1 MKKLSVAFLTLV
13 LVSACGGGSGG
24 SSSGGAGG
32 GNSAPLITSSNAYS
46 IAEGETSIG
55 TVVATDAD
63 GDSLTFSIS
72 GGPDASTVSVGSTS
86 GALSFNAA
94 TDFEAPADAN
104 GDNVYN
110 VTVRVGD
117 GAAFDA
123 RDLVITVTNV
133 VEAPV
138 ITSPASYT
146 IEENITAI
154 GTVTVSDA
162 EGTVEFSVSGDD
174 ANLVSITSSGAL
186 SFVTAPDFEN
196 PADAGAD
203 NTYNFV
209 VSAANSGGTVT
220 QATSVTITDVDED
233 FIPDDLFI
241 SEYAEGSSNNKYLE
255 IYNGTGA
262 EVSLAEYALPSV
274 GNAPTT
280 PGEYEFWNDGAAI
293 FGDVTAIAD
302 GDVFVLC
309 HPSADEAILAHCDA
323 THQYL
328 SNGDDGRMLVK
339 GTETAYTI
347 VDTLGDFNG
356 DPGSGWDVCGVDN
369 ATKDHTLVK
378 KDRKGGNADWDASRG
393 TNASDCDWLV
403 KDNEDWTDLGK
414 HCLDAQAEV
423 AITVNNTTGEVTVAE
438 NQTAVAT
445 VDASVTACK
454 TLTYALSGA
463 DAALFAVSDAGVVTF
478 VAAPDF
484 EAPGDANADN
494 IYNFTVT
501 VSVGDLS
508 ETLDMVVTVSD
519 VTGGNL
525 AFTEAF
531 GGAVIGEDG
540 SFSFPTGAESWAG
553 FANMNAE
560 LYPIT
565 ISEKMKLTFTG
576 AAPAGDVKV
585 YFRFER
591 LPFPDVD
598 PAFNTAEVTVSGAE
612 EKTYT
617 VSLPAQGTN
626 TFSSVIM
633 YVVDRDVAV
642 TVKDPKIEAL
652 NLVADF
658 SGVFGGTTVTEDG
671 VYTFPAG
678 AEGWAGFANENSDL
692 YPMTLE
698 KGAAITFTGSAVDA
712 DVDVRFRFERLPF
725 PDVDPSYN
733 STAVTVTGTTD
744 AEYTI
749 CVPAQDAANTY
760 SSFLMYLDTRDA
772 GVKVSNVK
780 VTAYEEAVTDCE
792 ALANQSEYTAA
803 MTGTFGGFGYDAETS
818 TYTFA
823 SGNESWAGVANEAAD
838 IYPLAFEKAGK
849 ITFKASV
856 PDGGTQ
862 EVRFRFERL
871 PFPDVDPAYDTAA
884 VTVSGAEEATYEIA
898 VPVQAGL
905 TFSSFLMYLNTRDV
919 PTIVKDVVV
928 TADKKSTDDSGGGDS
943 TNGGGTMS
951 MIEAFGGATV
961 SEGTYFVESNG
972 VRVEGRRYEKPAG
985 AESWA
990 GFAHDPNMDNSSIYP
1005 IKFPNGGTITARMVG
1020 WGTDNVNVYFRFEK
1034 AAHPDVEPSYQTAN
1048 IPLKRLSQSDSPV
1061 VTIDIP
1067 SQGDKTFG
1075 NFLMYIVE
1083 EGQRVL
1089 VESVVVTPKAE

>member
-162 EGTVEFSVSGDD
+162 EGTVDFSVSGDD
-174 ANLVSITSSGAL
+174 ANLVSIASSGAL

-203 NTYNFV
+203 NVYNFV

-356 DPGSGWDVCGVDN
+356 DPGSAWDVCGVDN

-438 NQTAVAT
+438 NQTTVAT
-445 VDASVTACK
+445 VDATVTACK

-478 VAAPDF
+478 AAAPDF

-519 VTGGNL
+519 VTGGN
-525 AFTEAF
+525 FDFSGAF
-531 GGAVIGEDG
+531 GGATVDG
-540 SFSFPTGAESWAG
+540 NTYSFPSGAEGYAG
-553 FANMNAE
+553 FANNNAE

-565 ISEKMKLTFTG
+565 IADAKKITFT
-576 AAPAGDVKV
+576 AAAATDDVNV
-585 YFRFER
+585 YFRFEYK
-591 LPFPDVD
+591 PYPDVE
-598 PAFNTAEVTVSGAE
+598 PSYNTTQVTVSGAE
-612 EKTYT
+612 EKSYS
-617 VSLPAQGTN
+617 VSVPSQGDK
-626 TFSSVIM
+626 TFSSVLM
-633 YVVDRDVAV
+633 YIVERDLAV
-642 TVKDPKIEAL
+642 TVKDAKLEDL

-658 SGVFGGTTVTEDG
+658 SGAFGGATFADG
-671 VYTFPAG
+671 VFTFPAA
-678 AEGWAGFANENSDL
+678 AEGYAGFANNNADL

-712 DVDVRFRFERLPF
+712 DVDVRFRFEKNPY
-725 PDVDPSYN
+725 PDVDPAYDT
-733 STAVTVTGTTD
+733 TAVTVTGTTD

-749 CVPAQDAANTY
+749 CVPAQAAENSY
-760 SSFLMYLDTRDA
+760 RSFLMYLNTRDA

-780 VTAYEEAVTDCE
+780 VTAYEEAVTDC
-792 ALANQSEYTAA
+792 ASLGTQTDYSPA
-803 MTGTFGGFGYDAETS
+803 MTGPFGGFAVDGD
-818 TYTFA
+818 TYTFPA
-823 SGNESWAGVANEAAD
+823 AAEGYAGVANDNSD
-838 IYPLAFEKAGK
+838 IYPLAFEEAGK

-856 PDGGTQ
+856 PGGGDQ
-862 EVRFRFERL
+862 EVRFRFEYK
-871 PFPDVDPAYDTAA
+871 PYPDVDPAYDTTA
-884 VTVSGAEEATYEIA
+884 VTVSGADEKTYEIA
-898 VPVQAGL
+898 VPAQAGN
-905 TFSSFLMYLNTRDV
+905 TFSSFLMYLNVRDVATVVKDIVITADKKPDVTEPACGNRGSALGGDNGGGTADICEAFGGTTYDDETKTYAFPAGAEGYAGFANKDTSIYPIKLGAGATITFDGAAVAGDVDVRFRFEKNPYPDVDPAYDTTAVTVSGSTEKSYSITVPAQDAANTYSSFLMYLNTRDASV
-919 PTIVKDVVV
+919 IVK
-928 TADKKSTDDSGGGDS
+928 
-943 TNGGGTMS
+943 N
-951 MIEAFGGATV
+951 
-961 SEGTYFVESNG
+961 
-972 VRVEGRRYEKPAG
+972 
-985 AESWA
+985 
-990 GFAHDPNMDNSSIYP
+990 
-1005 IKFPNGGTITARMVG
+1005 
-1020 WGTDNVNVYFRFEK
+1020 
-1034 AAHPDVEPSYQTAN
+1034 
-1048 IPLKRLSQSDSPV
+1048 
-1061 VTIDIP
+1061 
-1067 SQGDKTFG
+1067 
-1075 NFLMYIVE
+1075 
-1083 EGQRVL
+1083 
-1089 VESVVVTPKAE
+1089 VVVTPN

>member
-174 ANLVSITSSGAL
+174 ANLVSIASSGAL

-203 NTYNFV
+203 NVYNFV

-233 FIPDDLFI
+233 FIPEDLFF
-241 SEYAEGSSNNKYLE
+241 SEYVEGGGNNKYVE
-255 IYNGTGA
+255 VFNGTGEA
-262 EVSLAEYALPSV
+262 VLLDGYGIRSTPNGGDNHYFNEAWTAGTTLANGEVHIVCNEDAV
-274 GNAPTT
+274 
-280 PGEYEFWNDGAAI
+280 
-293 FGDVTAIAD
+293 
-302 GDVFVLC
+302 
-309 HPSADEAILAHCDA
+309 EAITDNCDMA
-323 THQYL
+323 WPAFWFY
-328 SNGDDGRMLVK
+328 NGNDTWELIK
-339 GTETAYTI
+339 GDESAYTVI
-347 VDTLGDFNG
+347 DVIGDG
-356 DPGSGWDVCGVDN
+356 TPTYWDVCGDGS
-369 ATKDHTLVK
+369 TRDHTLIK
-378 KDRKGGNADWDASRG
+378 KDRTGGNTDWADSAG
-393 TNASDCDWLV
+393 TSAEDCDWIV
-403 KDNEDWTDLGK
+403 KEKDNFDDIGK
-414 HCLDAQAEV
+414 HCLDSQAEV
-423 AITVNNTTGEVTVAE
+423 VITVNNSSGAVTVEE

-445 VDASVTACK
+445 VDATVTACK
-454 TLTYALSGA
+454 TLSYALSGA

-484 EAPGDANADN
+484 EVPGDANADN

-519 VTGGNL
+519 VTGGN
-525 AFTEAF
+525 FDFSGNF
-531 GGAVIGEDG
+531 GGATVDG
-540 SFSFPTGAESWAG
+540 NTYSFPSAAEGYAG
-553 FANMNAE
+553 FANNNAE

-565 ISEKMKLTFTG
+565 IADAKKITFT
-576 AAPAGDVKV
+576 AAAATDDVNV
-585 YFRFER
+585 YFRFEYK
-591 LPFPDVD
+591 PYPEVE
-598 PAFNTAEVTVSGAE
+598 PSYNTTQVTVSGTE
-612 EKTYT
+612 EKSYS
-617 VSLPAQGTN
+617 VSVPSQGDK

-633 YVVDRDVAV
+633 YIVERDLAV
-642 TVKDPKIEAL
+642 TVKDVKLEDL

-658 SGVFGGTTVTEDG
+658 SGAFGGTTFADG
-671 VYTFPAG
+671 VFTFPAA
-678 AEGWAGFANENSDL
+678 AEGYAGFANNNADL

-698 KGAAITFTGSAVDA
+698 KGAAITFTGSVVEA
-712 DVDVRFRFERLPF
+712 DVDVRFRFEKNPY
-725 PDVDPSYN
+725 PDVLPAYDTTP
-733 STAVTVTGTTD
+733 VKVTGTTD

-749 CVPAQDAANTY
+749 CVPAQAAENSY
-760 SSFLMYLDTRDA
+760 RSFLMYLNTRDA

-780 VTAYEEAVTDCE
+780 VTAYEEAVTDC
-792 ALANQSEYTAA
+792 ASLGTQTDYSPA
-803 MTGTFGGFGYDAETS
+803 MTGPFGGFGVDGDTFTFPADAEG
-818 TYTFA
+818 Y
-823 SGNESWAGVANEAAD
+823 AGVANDNSD
-838 IYPLAFEKAGK
+838 IYPLAFEEAGK

-856 PDGGTQ
+856 PGGGDQ
-862 EVRFRFERL
+862 EVRFRFEKN
-871 PFPDVDPAYDTAA
+871 PYPDVNPAYDTTA
-884 VTVSGAEEATYEIA
+884 VTVSGADEKTYEIA
-898 VPVQAGL
+898 VPAQGTNTFRSFLMYLNVRDVATVVKDIVVTADKKPDVVEPACGNRGSALGGDNGGGTADICEAFGGTSYDDETKTYAFPTAAEGYAGFANKDTSIYPIKL
-905 TFSSFLMYLNTRDV
+905 GAGATITFDGAAVAGDVDVRFRFEKNPYPDVNPAYDTTAVTVSGSTETSYSITVPAQDAANTYSSFLMYLNTRDASV
-919 PTIVKDVVV
+919 IVK
-928 TADKKSTDDSGGGDS
+928 
-943 TNGGGTMS
+943 N
-951 MIEAFGGATV
+951 
-961 SEGTYFVESNG
+961 
-972 VRVEGRRYEKPAG
+972 
-985 AESWA
+985 
-990 GFAHDPNMDNSSIYP
+990 
-1005 IKFPNGGTITARMVG
+1005 
-1020 WGTDNVNVYFRFEK
+1020 
-1034 AAHPDVEPSYQTAN
+1034 
-1048 IPLKRLSQSDSPV
+1048 
-1061 VTIDIP
+1061 
-1067 SQGDKTFG
+1067 
-1075 NFLMYIVE
+1075 
-1083 EGQRVL
+1083 
-1089 VESVVVTPKAE
+1089 VVVTPN

>member
-32 GNSAPLITSSNAYS
+32 GNSAPLITSGNAYS
-46 IAEGETSIG
+46 VAEGDTSIG
-55 TVVATDAD
+55 TVVATDTD
-63 GDSLTFSIS
+63 GDSLTFTIS
-72 GGPDASTVSVGSTS
+72 GGADASTVSIGSTS
-86 GALSFNAA
+86 GVLTFNAA
-94 TDFEAPADAN
+94 PDYESPTDAN
-104 GDNVYN
+104 SDNVYN

-117 GAAFDA
+117 GSAFDA

-133 VEAPV
+133 IEAPV

-146 IEENITAI
+146 MEENITEI
-154 GTVTVSDA
+154 GQVSVSDA
-162 EGTVEFSVSGDD
+162 EGSISFSVSGDD
-174 ANLVSITSSGAL
+174 ANQVSISSGGAL
-186 SFVTAPDFEN
+186 SFVSAPDYEN

-203 NTYNFV
+203 NVYNFV
-209 VSAANSGGTVT
+209 VSAANAGGTVT

-255 IYNGTGA
+255 IFNGTGA

-280 PGEYEFWNDGAAI
+280 AGEYEYWNDGAAI

-309 HPSADEAILAHCDA
+309 HPDADEAILAHCDA

-393 TNASDCDWLV
+393 TNADDCDWLV

-414 HCLDAQAEV
+414 HCVDAQAEV
-423 AITVNNTTGEVTVAE
+423 AITVNNTSGEVTVAE

-519 VTGGNL
+519 VSGGN
-525 AFTEAF
+525 FDFSGAF
-531 GGAVIGEDG
+531 GGAVVDG
-540 SFSFPTGAESWAG
+540 TTYSFPS
-553 FANMNAE
+553 
-560 LYPIT
+560 
-565 ISEKMKLTFTG
+565 
-576 AAPAGDVKV
+576 
-585 YFRFER
+585 
-591 LPFPDVD
+591 
-598 PAFNTAEVTVSGAE
+598 
-612 EKTYT
+612 
-617 VSLPAQGTN
+617 
-626 TFSSVIM
+626 
-633 YVVDRDVAV
+633 
-642 TVKDPKIEAL
+642 
-652 NLVADF
+652 
-658 SGVFGGTTVTEDG
+658 
-671 VYTFPAG
+671 G
-678 AEGWAGFANENSDL
+678 AEGWAGFANNNGELYPITLAEKKKLTFTAAAAAGDVNVYFRFERLPYPDVEPSYNTTQVTVSGAEEKSYSVDLPAQGSNTFSSVLMYIVERDLAVTVKDAKIEEISPYASFTEAFGGATVDGTTYTFPSGAEGWAGFANMNTDL
-692 YPMTLE
+692 YPMTLAT
-698 KGAAITFTGSAVDA
+698 GAAITFKGSAVAD
-712 DVDVRFRFERLPF
+712 DVDVRFRFERLPY
-725 PDVDPSYN
+725 PDVEPSFN
-733 STAVTVTGTTD
+733 STAVTVTGSTE

-772 GVKVSNVK
+772 GVNVKDVK

-792 ALANQSEYTAA
+792 SSDSGATYEAA
-803 MTGTFGGFGYDAETS
+803 MTGTFDGFTYDETTS
-818 TYTFA
+818 TYSFPSSA
-823 SGNESWAGVANEAAD
+823 QDWAGVANENTA
-838 IYPLAFEKAGK
+838 IYPLKFEEDGKVTFTGSAPAGD
-849 ITFKASV
+849 V
-856 PDGGTQ
+856 V
-862 EVRFRFERL
+862 VRFRFEYN
-871 PFPDVDPAYDTAA
+871 PYPDVDPAYNTTT
-884 VTVSGAEEATYEIA
+884 VTVSGADEKEYEIA
-898 VPVQAGL
+898 VPAQPGQ
-905 TFSSFLMYLNTRDV
+905 TFSSFLMYLDTRD
-919 PTIVKDVVV
+919 TDVVV
-928 TADKKSTDDSGGGDS
+928 KNVVVHADKASDDSGGGGGGTTS
-943 TNGGGTMS
+943 GSGGGTMS
-951 MIEAFGGATV
+951 MIEAFGGATIDG
-961 SEGTYFVESNG
+961 STYTFPS
-972 VRVEGRRYEKPAG
+972 A
-985 AESWA
+985 AEAWA
-990 GFAHDPNMDNSSIYP
+990 GFAHDPNMDNSAIYP
-1005 IKFPNGGTITARMVG
+1005 IAMPNGGTIVANMNGASSDVTI
-1020 WGTDNVNVYFRFEK
+1020 FFKFEK
-1034 AAHPDVEPSYQTAN
+1034 DAYPNTTPDYQTAN
-1048 IPLKRLSQSDSPV
+1048 IT
-1061 VTIDIP
+1061 VTAGAAQDYTIEIP
-1067 SQGDKTFG
+1067 SQGENTFK

-1083 EGQRVL
+1083 RDTPLVL
-1089 VESVVVTPKAE
+1089 NSVVVTPTQ

>member
-162 EGTVEFSVSGDD
+162 EGTVDFSVSGDD
-174 ANLVSITSSGAL
+174 ANLVSIASSGAL

-203 NTYNFV
+203 NVYNFV

-274 GNAPTT
+274 ANAPETV
-280 PGEYEFWNDGAAI
+280 GEYEYWNDGAAI

-323 THQYL
+323 THQFL

-393 TNASDCDWLV
+393 TSASDCDWLV

-463 DAALFAVSDAGVVTF
+463 DAALFAVSDSGVVTF

-484 EAPGDANADN
+484 ETPGDANADN

-540 SFSFPTGAESWAG
+540 SFSFPTGAEPWAG

-591 LPFPDVD
+591 LPHPDVD

-652 NLVADF
+652 NLVAEF
-658 SGVFGGTTVTEDG
+658 SEAFGGTTIVDG
-671 VYTFPAG
+671 VFTYPSGTEP
-678 AEGWAGFANENSDL
+678 WAGFANMNTDL

-698 KGAAITFTGSAVDA
+698 KGAAITFTGSAVAA
-712 DVDVRFRFERLPF
+712 DVDVRFRFEKNPH
-725 PDVDPSYN
+725 PDVDPAYN
-733 STAVTVTGTTD
+733 TTAVTVTGTSD
-744 AEYTI
+744 AEYTV

-760 SSFLMYLDTRDA
+760 SSFLMYLNTHDA

-780 VTAYEEAVTDCE
+780 VTAYEEAVTDC
-792 ALANQSEYTAA
+792 ASLGTQSEYTAA
-803 MTGTFGGFGYDAETS
+803 MTGVFGGFTYEESTS

-823 SGNESWAGVANEAAD
+823 TGNEPWAGVANEATD
-838 IYPLAFEKAGK
+838 IYPLAFEEAGK

-856 PDGGTQ
+856 PGGGTQ
-862 EVRFRFERL
+862 EVRFRFEKN
-871 PFPDVDPAYDTAA
+871 PHPDVDPAYDTAA

-898 VPVQAGL
+898 VPVQAGK

-919 PTIVKDVVV
+919 PTIIKDVVV
-928 TADKKSTDDSGGGDS
+928 TADKAQDDSGGGTATAS
-943 TNGGGTMS
+943 GGGTMS

-961 SEGTYFVESNG
+961 DGTTHTF
-972 VRVEGRRYEKPAG
+972 PTG
-985 AESWA
+985 AEPWA
-990 GFAHDPNMDNSSIYP
+990 GFAHDPNADNSEIYP
-1005 IKFPNGGTITARMVG
+1005 ISMPNGGTIVANMNGASSDVT
-1020 WGTDNVNVYFRFEK
+1020 VYFRFEK
-1034 AAHPDVEPSYQTAN
+1034 DAHPNVDPSYQTDN
-1048 IPLKRLSQSDSPV
+1048 ITVTAGAASDY
-1061 VTIDIP
+1061 TIEVP
-1067 SQGDKTFG
+1067 SQGENTFK

-1083 EGQRVL
+1083 RDTPLVL
-1089 VESVVVTPKAE
+1089 NSVVVTPTQ